1 MDNVDWKKIK
11 QNENAA
17 KDKAN
22 AEDGGKDDNDGD
34 DEDDDGNYDDNL
46 EDYSPSVI
54 GWKEKAPLYEE
65 IISLMQPGY
74 TDRCYIQLMT
84 DVKLKGQV
92 NFIL

>member
-11 QNENAA
+11 QKENAA

-22 AEDGGKDDNDGD
+22 TEDGGEDDNDGD
-34 DEDDDGNYDDNL
+34 DEDDDENDNF

-65 IISLMQPGY
+65 IISLMLPGY
-74 TDRCYIQLMT
+74 TDRCYIQLIT
-84 DVKLKGQV
+84 DVKLKGLV
-92 NFIL
+92 NFIH